1 MSSIREIMSQDVAT
15 VSPNQTIQEAAQL
28 MSQHNIGSIPVVEN
42 GQVKGIIT
50 DRDIT
55 LRTTAEGRD
64 NTIPV
69 SHVMTST
76 IVSGNPNMSVDE
88 AANLMSQNQIRRLP
102 IVENNNLVGIVALGD
117 LATKNIYHNEAE
129 QALSSISTPSQPENQ
144 NH

>member
-1 MSSIREIMSQDVAT
+1 MNSVREIMSQNVAT

-64 NTIPV
+64 NNIPV

-76 IVSGNPNMSVDE
+76 IVSGSPDMSVEE

-102 IVENNNLVGIVALGD
+102 IVENNNLVGIVSLGD
-117 LATKNIYHNEAE
+117 IATENAYNNEAE
-129 QALSSISTPSQPENQ
+129 QALSSISTPSQPNNQ
-144 NH
+144 Q